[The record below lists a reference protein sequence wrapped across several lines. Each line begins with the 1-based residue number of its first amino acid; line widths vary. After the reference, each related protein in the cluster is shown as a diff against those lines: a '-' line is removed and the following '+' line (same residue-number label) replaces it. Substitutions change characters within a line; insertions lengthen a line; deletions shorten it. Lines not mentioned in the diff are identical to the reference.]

1 MDRLRTTIRASAPA
15 GTAARR
21 SLSSVVAAGPRAV
34 VSPCQVPRSSRA
46 RTNRVAPAEASAA
59 TVEPAR
65 PVRRADLPT
74 ARVAAARRVGPPDS
88 TVARRVAWTVA
99 RRVAWTV
106 RPRPGPNVRPR
117 AVLVSTAHQGVAKV
131 AAARADA
138 VKADAARPDG
148 LRVDA
153 GRAGPACRGTPA
165 ASPWWYPERPV
176 RFSRFALPPRC
187 RRSYPVVRASGLRP
201 SPDEPVRWPGRRPVR
216 LRVPVK
222 APARSVRVA
231 RSRAGIRKDPA
242 RGRARF
248 AVDPPARHVPSRR
261 RSNQRRPVSRCR
273 TSTASRQGRS
283 RRPRANTAGRRGR
296 SRRPRANT
304 VGRQGRSRRPRAN
317 TASRQAEPRS
327 RQVNTVNFRVLRAFP
342 EWCTASTIRCR
353 ASTASC
359 RRRRPSLGRRRASR
373 FSRRPGAGGPEASA
387 VARREPQ
394 PSVAPRP
401 ARPVPHPSVPPAR
414 QSSAARLVLLRSPVP
429 RRSRRRVVLPEP
441 RRSVRPGSAPRRSLR
456 LPEHGRASP
465 DGLLSTRV
473 WGLKAYPLW
482 VKTAPVGA

>member
-148 LRVDA
+148 LRVNA

-283 RRPRANTAGRRGR
+283 RRPRANT
-296 SRRPRANT
+296 
-304 VGRQGRSRRPRAN
+304 VGRQAG
-317 TASRQAEPRS
+317 PRS
-327 RQVNTVNFRVLRAFP
+327 RQVNTVSSRVLRAFP

-373 FSRRPGAGGPEASA
+373 FSRRPGASGPGASA

-394 PSVAPRP
+394 PSVAPPP

-414 QSSAARLVLLRSPVP
+414 QSSAARLVLPRSPVP

-482 VKTAPVGA
+482 VKTDPVGA

>member
-88 TVARRVAWTVA
+88 TVA

-273 TSTASRQGRS
+273 TSTAGRQ
-283 RRPRANTAGRRGR
+283 GR

-304 VGRQGRSRRPRAN
+304 VGRQ
-317 TASRQAEPRS
+317 AEPRS
-327 RQVNTVNFRVLRAFP
+327 RQVNTVSFRVLRAFP

-482 VKTAPVGA
+482 VKTDPVGA